1 MERPGSRAWL
11 GPYDGEWRHGG
22 AGCLPGTS
30 PQSTPLQA
38 QTRPCRQT
46 STRSREVSCEPPSP
60 DLQPQ
65 GAQADQLPLGPR
77 RVLRVRSRAGG
88 GPGPAP
94 FLPSLELTTTCR
106 AVMPKSE
113 LSSAERVLARAG
125 WELQVAASNSFWGRM
140 WTPHPQSGCFFLG
153 LASPRFGVQ
162 RAWGWDLP
170 HTFLW
175 ELDPTC

>member
-1 MERPGSRAWL
+1 MVYWVRDQMVARLPSGGPSKWASEKGKGPGRARGEGVERPGSRAWL

-30 PQSTPLQA
+30 SQSTPPQA

-88 GPGPAP
+88 GPRFFPPWSSPPPA
-94 FLPSLELTTTCR
+94 
-106 AVMPKSE
+106 E
-113 LSSAERVLARAG
+113 LSC
-125 WELQVAASNSFWGRM
+125 
-140 WTPHPQSGCFFLG
+140 QSP
-153 LASPRFGVQ
+153 S
-162 RAWGWDLP
+162 
-170 HTFLW
+170 
-175 ELDPTC
+175 